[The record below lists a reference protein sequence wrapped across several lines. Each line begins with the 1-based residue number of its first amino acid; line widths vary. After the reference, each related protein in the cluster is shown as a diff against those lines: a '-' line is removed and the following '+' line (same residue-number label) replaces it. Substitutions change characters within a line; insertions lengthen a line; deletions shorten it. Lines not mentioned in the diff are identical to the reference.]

1 MFGIDFSEILLI
13 AIVALVVLGPERLPK
28 VARTLGYLYGRF
40 QRYMAQVKAEVGQ
53 EMAFEE
59 LRKFQSQMQ
68 EAAQSARYALHEEAA
83 AIHGALSPGDD
94 PKAVD
99 PPGETGAEAVP
110 ELAHESAEPSPQ
122 LELDLGGQAPHPQAP
137 DAAVKKL

>member
-28 VARTLGYLYGRF
+28 VARTLGHLYGRF

-83 AIHGALSPGDD
+83 AIHGALSPGED
-94 PKAVD
+94 PRAVD
-99 PPGETGAEAVP
+99 PPGEAGTEAAPGAV
-110 ELAHESAEPSPQ
+110 HEPGEPSPQ
-122 LELDLGGQAPHPQAP
+122 LELDLGGQASQPHAP
-137 DAAVKKL
+137 EAAVKKA